1 MTGDFSNTTTPVSIV
16 NGRITGVDG
25 FASEWFRNSDF
36 YRRYSPPIIPPKKVT
51 SPKRILPKNSL
62 GGSGIYQIEVNKQ
75 FIDVTVDS
83 NGRSSVN
90 NKNVDEKVKVEA
102 QKEAEK
108 IFRDNFA
115 IINNEH
121 LDEQLKKDKLEYE
134 KNRLEHNASSA
145 TKIPSDYKRIALV
158 NFVNKD
164 GDFVSVV
171 KDLDKG
177 DSYRDFRQDTSSK
190 FSDYYL
196 GANVVS
202 QVANRPMIYMI

>member
-134 KNRLEHNASSA
+134 K
-145 TKIPSDYKRIALV
+145 I
-158 NFVNKD
+158 
-164 GDFVSVV
+164 
-171 KDLDKG
+171 DLNTMHPQQPK
-177 DSYRDFRQDTSSK
+177 
-190 FSDYYL
+190 YL
-196 GANVVS
+196 L
-202 QVANRPMIYMI
+202 IIKELLW